1 MTTYTSVFGD
11 DAIPAAEQSYASVSL
26 TSDQAFYWSEL
37 SVGDFLLHDLMDI
50 HSAGAYATDS
60 LLAHAGQHRL
70 DHAQETEEIGVEQC
84 LGFD

>member
-37 SVGDFLLHDLMDI
+37 SVGDFLLQPVHV
-50 HSAGAYATDS
+50 
-60 LLAHAGQHRL
+60 
-70 DHAQETEEIGVEQC
+70 IG
-84 LGFD
+84 